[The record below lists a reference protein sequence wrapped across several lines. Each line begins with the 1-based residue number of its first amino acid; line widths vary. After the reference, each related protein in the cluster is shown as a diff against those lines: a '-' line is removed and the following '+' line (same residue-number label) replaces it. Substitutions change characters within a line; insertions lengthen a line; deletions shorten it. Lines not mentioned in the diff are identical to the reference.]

1 MNKLFLSHIKELT
14 FVLQAL
20 NGYNINFAYH
30 KKTSKLSFC
39 SRGILKVY
47 IIQKGSTLKIQ
58 KGSTLKIQKGSTLK
72 NQMDSTLKIQKG
84 SPLKIQKGSI
94 PKIQRNS
101 TLKIQKGSTLKK
113 LSKQK
118 CLLTYFMILV
128 FFKP

>member
-47 IIQKGSTLKIQ
+47 IIQKGSTLKI
-58 KGSTLKIQKGSTLK
+58 KKGSTLK

>member
-47 IIQKGSTLKIQ
+47 IIQKIKKGSTLKIQKDSTLKIQ
-58 KGSTLKIQKGSTLK
+58 KGSTLKVPHLRFHT
-72 NQMDSTLKIQKG
+72 
-84 SPLKIQKGSI
+84 
-94 PKIQRNS
+94 
-101 TLKIQKGSTLKK
+101 
-113 LSKQK
+113 
-118 CLLTYFMILV
+118 
-128 FFKP
+128 